1 MTESILYTL
10 DVIQFRLFKQYRNY
24 VIRDLWIAN
33 IFDNIRN
40 SPRKICLSSG
50 VLRIS
55 GVCEIFFQKIHGAN
69 RQKKNTPNQPVS
81 LHFFVSK
88 DSVDQMKLN

>member
-55 GVCEIFFQKIHGAN
+55 GVCEIFFQKMHGAN
-69 RQKKNTPNQPVS
+69 RQKRKIHLTNMYHYIS
-81 LHFFVSK
+81 LF
-88 DSVDQMKLN
+88 QNIQWAR